1 MDSRTALKRDT
12 TLRFDNGYEYT
23 ITDELARGGSS
34 IVYNAFYVDNLGEK
48 KTVRIKECYP
58 FKCDLKRGSGGE
70 LLIPSSEE
78 ERFAETKEKT
88 LRAYRHGNGFFH
100 TDGLTNLTA
109 NTYNI
114 FEANNTLYIVS
125 AYCHVFYDSKDRC
138 NAVEFFEKVELIY
151 KNMNL
156 FDLRL
161 DDLQSVFPDMKE
173 EYGSYISKKYSIGIV
188 FSGNKVESILVG
200 CEGYYC

>member
-1 MDSRTALKRDT
+1 MKFEIMPNQSVGKVLFGLERNKVKGILP
-12 TLRFDNGYEYT
+12 GYKGEFKKSKFSKT
-23 ITDELARGGSS
+23 STDDFG
-34 IVYNAFYVDNLGEK
+34 
-48 KTVRIKECYP
+48 
-58 FKCDLKRGSGGE
+58 
-70 LLIPSSEE
+70 
-78 ERFAETKEKT
+78 
-88 LRAYRHGNGFFH
+88 
-100 TDGLTNLTA
+100 
-109 NTYNI
+109 
-114 FEANNTLYIVS
+114 
-125 AYCHVFYDSKDRC
+125 YCHVFYDSKDRC

-188 FSGNKVESILVG
+188 FSENKVESILVG